1 MKFKI
6 NFFKSGI
13 FFILALST
21 MFCACNS
28 GDQKDKHK
36 QKKSKPKISISGAFA
51 LYPLAVRWA
60 EIFNQ
65 QHPGIKIDISAG
77 GAGKGMVDA
86 MSGMVDLGMFSR
98 HITEAEQA
106 QGVWYIAVAKDAVVP
121 TINAKNPAYENI
133 QLKGVTRSMF
143 QKIYLEKQARKWS
156 ELTGDPNDNELIK
169 VYTRSDACGAAEMW
183 AQFLGKSQ
191 ENLEG
196 IGIFGDPGIADA
208 VKSDLNGMGFN
219 NIIFAYDL
227 KSGKPF
233 EGLGIIPID
242 LNENG
247 RIDPEESFYDHI
259 TDINSAIS
267 KDQYPSPPARELYFV
282 AKSYPQNEYV
292 LQFINWILT
301 EGQQYVK
308 EAGYVPLDE
317 QSLKIQLQKLNSSAS
332 ENVD

>member
-1 MKFKI
+1 MQSKTNLFQ
-6 NFFKSGI
+6 NGLFFLLSLSMMFFSCTSG
-13 FFILALST
+13 
-21 MFCACNS
+21 NRQ
-28 GDQKDKHK
+28 GK

-51 LYPLAVRWA
+51 LYPLTVRWS
-60 EIFNQ
+60 EVFNREN
-65 QHPGIKIDISAG
+65 PNIKIDISAG

-121 TINAKNPAYENI
+121 TINAKNPALEMI
-133 QLKGVTRSMF
+133 QQKGIQRSVF
-143 QKIYLEKQARKWS
+143 QEIYLEKHNKKWS
-156 ELTGDPNDNELIK
+156 DLTGNSKDNEVIK

-208 VKSDLNGMGFN
+208 VKSDLNGIGFN

-227 KSGKPF
+227 KTGEPF

-247 RIDPEESFYDHI
+247 KIDPEENFYGQI
-259 TDINSAIS
+259 TDINRAIANN
-267 KDQYPSPPARELYFV
+267 QYPSPPARELYFV

-292 LQFINWILT
+292 LQFLKWILT
-301 EGQQYVK
+301 EGQQYVE

-317 QSLKIQLQKLNSSAS
+317 QSLKIQLQKLNRDAAD
-332 ENVD
+332 NNDQ

>member
-1 MKFKI
+1 MM
-6 NFFKSGI
+6 FFSCTSG
-13 FFILALST
+13 
-21 MFCACNS
+21 NRQ
-28 GDQKDKHK
+28 GK

-51 LYPLAVRWA
+51 LYPLTVRWS
-60 EIFNQ
+60 EVFNREN
-65 QHPGIKIDISAG
+65 PNIKIDISAG

-121 TINAKNPAYENI
+121 TINAKNPALEMI
-133 QLKGVTRSMF
+133 QQKGIQRSVF
-143 QKIYLEKQARKWS
+143 QEIYLEKHNKKWS
-156 ELTGDPNDNELIK
+156 DLTGNSKDNEVIK

-208 VKSDLNGMGFN
+208 VKSDLNGIGFN

-227 KSGKPF
+227 KTGEPF

-247 RIDPEESFYDHI
+247 KIDPEENFYGQI
-259 TDINSAIS
+259 TDINRAIANN
-267 KDQYPSPPARELYFV
+267 QYPSPPARELYFV

-292 LQFINWILT
+292 LQFLKWILT
-301 EGQQYVK
+301 EGQQYVE

-317 QSLKIQLQKLNSSAS
+317 QSLKIQLQKLNRDAAD
-332 ENVD
+332 NNDQ